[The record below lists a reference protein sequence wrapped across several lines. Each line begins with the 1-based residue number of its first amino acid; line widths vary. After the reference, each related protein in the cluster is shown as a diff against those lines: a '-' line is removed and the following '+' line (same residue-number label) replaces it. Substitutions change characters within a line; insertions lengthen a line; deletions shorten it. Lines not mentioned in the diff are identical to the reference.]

1 MHVLLCVQLKF
12 LWYTSLCV
20 LIPCVLQ
27 ESQPP
32 VPTSSHLNQ
41 PTSAA
46 VMGGEQGRMTSPNPM
61 AAPVTSLVS

>member
-20 LIPCVLQ
+20 LVPCVLQ

-32 VPTSSHLNQ
+32 VPKSSHLNQ

-46 VMGGEQGRMTSPNPM
+46 VMGGEQGRMISPNPM

>member
-1 MHVLLCVQLKF
+1 MHVLLRVQLNF

-20 LIPCVLQ
+20 RIPCVLE

-32 VPTSSHLNQ
+32 VPTSSQ

-46 VMGGEQGRMTSPNPM
+46 VMGGEQGGMTSPNLI